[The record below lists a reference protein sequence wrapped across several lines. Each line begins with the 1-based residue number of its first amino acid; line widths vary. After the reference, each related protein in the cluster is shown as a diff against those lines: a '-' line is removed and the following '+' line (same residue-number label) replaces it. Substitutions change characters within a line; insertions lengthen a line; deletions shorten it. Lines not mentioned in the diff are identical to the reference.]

1 MLRIWLLA
9 TMTAAW
15 PCAAFAQAQGPVVT
29 LDAIEVVP
37 SSPLAAPDTGAER
50 VKYPAAATTLN
61 AADLAATQQGGVAQA
76 LDRHAPGVSIV
87 DVTGNPF
94 QPELDYR
101 GFSASPVIG
110 TPQGLAVYQNGVRV
124 NEAWGDAVNW
134 DLVPSVAIDRTTI
147 LGANPIFGLNALGGA
162 VVLDM
167 KNGFAWQGFE
177 LDTRVGGRMRAQG
190 SMQYGVKA
198 GGWAGYFALEGVRD
212 KGARYF
218 SGSTVRRF
226 YGDIG
231 YKGDAAEIHGAV
243 GLASNR
249 FGASGPA
256 PIEMVDANKAA
267 VFTSPQT
274 TKNELAQFALDGA
287 FDLSP
292 TWKAKANVYY
302 RAFNQTHVDGNTT
315 DFNSCGGATLCD
327 SAGAATS
334 IPDFLPGAQY
344 GVINR
349 TWTRSRTLG
358 ASAQAINTDRIFGH
372 GNRLAFGL
380 SLDRGW
386 TDFRADEEIGVIQ
399 TDLRVTGL
407 GWSVMEPLSGVEPV
421 HVKARNTYYGAFIQD
436 AFDVTDQLTV
446 TVGGRYNLAKIA
458 LFDQITT
465 ALNGGGSYG
474 RFNPTAGATFKVTP
488 DLSLYAN
495 YAEANRAPTPLELGC
510 ADPNRPCLIDNFLVA
525 DPPLKQVVART
536 VEFGARGS
544 FRLPDL
550 LPGGFDWSVGVY
562 RTLSSDDILNVPSA
576 ITGRGYFV
584 NAGRTLRQGVEA
596 SLSYKEERLSAYV
609 NYTYTDATF
618 RDAIQLGSPNNPLAA
633 ALGLSSI
640 MVAPGAHL
648 PATSPQRLK
657 AGADFAVTPS
667 WKIGGDVTYVS
678 GSYLRGDEINQFAK
692 LSPYALVNLR
702 TSYQVT
708 KELQIYGLVE
718 NALNARPKTFGTF
731 FDPTQIV
738 FVNLADPRTVSIA
751 PPISAYVGAR
761 YRF

>member
-1 MLRIWLLA
+1 MSRIWLLA
-9 TMTAAW
+9 TVAVVWPVAAM
-15 PCAAFAQAQGPVVT
+15 AQTQAPVVT

-50 VKYPAAATTLN
+50 VKYPGAANSVT
-61 AADLAATQQGGVAQA
+61 AADLAETRQPDLAQA
-76 LDRHAPGVSIV
+76 LDRRAPGVTII

-94 QPELDYR
+94 QPEVDYR

-110 TPQGLAVYQNGVRV
+110 TPQGLAVYQNGVRI

-134 DLVPSVAIDRTTI
+134 DLIPSVAIDRATI

-167 KNGFAWQGFE
+167 KNGFTWQGFE
-177 LDTRVGGRMRAQG
+177 VDARFGGRARGQAWV
-190 SMQYGVKA
+190 QYGVKS
-198 GGWAGYFALEGVRD
+198 GDWAGYFALEGIRD

-231 YKGDAAEIHGAV
+231 YKGDRAEIHGTV
-243 GLASNR
+243 GLASNK

-267 VFTSPQT
+267 VFTTPQT
-274 TKNELAQFALDGA
+274 TQNQLAQFALNGA

-292 TWKAKANVYY
+292 TWKLKANVYY
-302 RAFNQTHVDGNTT
+302 RMFDQKHVDGNTT

-327 SAGAATS
+327 DAGNATS
-334 IPDFLPGAQY
+334 IPDFLPGAPY
-344 GVINR
+344 GAIDR
-349 TWTRSRTLG
+349 TRTSSRTLG
-358 ASAQAINTDRIFGH
+358 ASAQATNTDRILGH
-372 GNRLAFGL
+372 GNRLTFGF
-380 SLDRGW
+380 SIDRGR
-386 TDFRADEEIGVIQ
+386 TDFSANEEIGIIQ
-399 TDLRVTGL
+399 TDFRVTGL
-407 GWSVMEPLSGVEPV
+407 GWSVMEPASGVEPV

-436 AFDVTDQLTV
+436 ALDITDQLTV
-446 TVGGRYNLAKIA
+446 TLGGRYNLAKIA

-465 ALNGGGSYG
+465 ALNGRGTYG
-474 RFNPTAGATFKVTP
+474 RFNPTAGATFKITP
-488 DLSLYAN
+488 NVSLYAS

-510 ADPNRPCLIDNFLVA
+510 ADPNRPCMIDNFLVS
-525 DPPLKQVVART
+525 DPPLKQVVSRT

-544 FRLPDL
+544 FKLPDL
-550 LPGGFDWSVGVY
+550 LPGNFDWSAGVY
-562 RTLSSDDILNVPSA
+562 RTLSTDDILNVPSA

-584 NAGRTLRQGVEA
+584 NAGHTLRQGIEA
-596 SLSYKEERLSAYV
+596 SLAYKDERLSAYV

-618 RDAIQLGSPNNPLAA
+618 RDTITLGSPSNPLAV
-633 ALGLSSI
+633 ALGVSSI
-640 MVAPGAHL
+640 MVTPGAHL
-648 PATSPQRLK
+648 PSTPPHRIK
-657 AGADFAVTPS
+657 AGADFAITPQ
-667 WKIGGDVTYVS
+667 WKIGGDMTYVA

-708 KELQIYGLVE
+708 KEFQIYGLVE
-718 NALNARPKTFGTF
+718 NAFNARPKTFGTF
-731 FDPTQIV
+731 FDPTQIA
-738 FVNLADPRTVSIA
+738 FANLSDPRTVSIA
-751 PPISAYVGAR
+751 PPIAAYVGAK